1 MKTVHFPH
9 TRIIAAL
16 LVLVC
21 LLGLFPATAFA
32 AEPTPSTIKLT
43 NCAYNGTR
51 YESPAL
57 GVCYMHQMRYD
68 FGGTN
73 VMGFCSEK
81 GKGMGWS
88 LEGHK
93 WDKPQA
99 ISDPTVKN
107 MMAYFYCHTSG
118 VFTDQAIS
126 LGVAETWGPDYVW
139 VMNAWVQAIVWRY
152 KAGLLSDPVEAC
164 AEELM
169 YVFNNMRG
177 THYVNID
184 DELDGWSF
192 RDRADYIL
200 TLGTQGVWGECDVY
214 EYHYAGPGSSHHPA
228 HDVQAVFVG
237 RLTVTREQYELTIK
251 KVDAT
256 NPNKSLAG
264 AKFLIQSNNGSFSK
278 EVLTGR
284 DGTVKVAPLEAGTYS
299 HHGAGSPGG
308 L

>member
-93 WDKPQA
+93 WDKPQP

-177 THYVNID
+177 THYTNID

-200 TLGTQGVWGECDVY
+200 TLGTQGVWGDCDVY

-228 HDVQAVFVG
+228 NDVQAVFVG
-237 RLTVTREQYELTIK
+237 QLTVTREQYELTIK
-251 KVDAT
+251 
-256 NPNKSLAG
+256 
-264 AKFLIQSNNGSFSK
+264 
-278 EVLTGR
+278 R
-284 DGTVKVAPLEAGTYS
+284 
-299 HHGAGSPGG
+299 
-308 L
+308 